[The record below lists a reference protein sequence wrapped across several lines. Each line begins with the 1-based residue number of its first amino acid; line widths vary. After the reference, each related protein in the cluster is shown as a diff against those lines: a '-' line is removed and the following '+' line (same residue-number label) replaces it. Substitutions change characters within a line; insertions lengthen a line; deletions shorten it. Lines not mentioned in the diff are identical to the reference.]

1 MECTSKGMRERRKM
15 RNRQET
21 AEEKEMKRKTRR
33 RKEKERGVRVMEEKK
48 EEGRKGEE
56 RDEQGRAEGAR
67 GESYAILYLVA
78 FLFLCRCKL
87 CI

>member
-1 MECTSKGMRERRKM
+1 
-15 RNRQET
+15 
-21 AEEKEMKRKTRR
+21 
-33 RKEKERGVRVMEEKK
+33 MEEKK